1 MSSGVFGHC
10 TATEVPVGDIQKC
23 KTDTPFYLFAKVIK
37 ARNRSPRTKS
47 KKEVSFADIQKHSG
61 TSKIP
66 FADIQEHPG
75 TTEEHQ
81 KNIRSEVQ
89 EHPGTSEVTSRNIR
103 SNIKE
108 HQK

>member
-1 MSSGVFGHC
+1 MSNGVFGQKF
-10 TATEVPVGDIQKC
+10 ATKFPVIDIQKC

-37 ARNRSPRTKS
+37 ARNRSPRTKF
-47 KKEVSFADIQKHSG
+47 KKEVSFADIQKHPG

-81 KNIRSEVQ
+81 K
-89 EHPGTSEVTSRNIR
+89 
-103 SNIKE
+103 
-108 HQK
+108 